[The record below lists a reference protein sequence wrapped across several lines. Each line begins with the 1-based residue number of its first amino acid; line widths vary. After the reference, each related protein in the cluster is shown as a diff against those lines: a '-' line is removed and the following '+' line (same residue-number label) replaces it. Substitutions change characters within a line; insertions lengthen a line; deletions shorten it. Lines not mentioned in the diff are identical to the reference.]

1 MATPDVN
8 QQDIADRA
16 SNGDV
21 EAVAALVLIHYRGYL
36 EAVVRRNM
44 PGSDDDDVEELLHEF
59 YAHIV
64 APTAKGEWRLRK
76 LLGERNP
83 RLYIA
88 HALDNFLHDTRRR
101 RQKDPV
107 GSIPYDD
114 CRAGADTSADD
125 TEAKLRKEKEIE
137 IMLTVL
143 AEADNFTAR
152 ERYILFTFLLS
163 EPFSG
168 AGRPLKLRESLASQ
182 LGEPPSTVYN
192 VYDRAIK
199 RLRAHAAELM
209 SRSL

>member
-1 MATPDVN
+1 
-8 QQDIADRA
+8 
-16 SNGDV
+16 
-21 EAVAALVLIHYRGYL
+21 
-36 EAVVRRNM
+36 M
-44 PGSDDDDVEELLHEF
+44 PWTTSSTTH
-59 YAHIV
+59 
-64 APTAKGEWRLRK
+64 
-76 LLGERNP
+76 
-83 RLYIA
+83 
-88 HALDNFLHDTRRR
+88 
-101 RQKDPV
+101 
-107 GSIPYDD
+107 D

>member
-76 LLGERNP
+76 LRGERNP
-83 RLYIA
+83 RLYI
-88 HALDNFLHDTRRR
+88 
-101 RQKDPV
+101 
-107 GSIPYDD
+107 GI
-114 CRAGADTSADD
+114 
-125 TEAKLRKEKEIE
+125 
-137 IMLTVL
+137 
-143 AEADNFTAR
+143 
-152 ERYILFTFLLS
+152 
-163 EPFSG
+163 FS
-168 AGRPLKLRESLASQ
+168 
-182 LGEPPSTVYN
+182 
-192 VYDRAIK
+192 
-199 RLRAHAAELM
+199 
-209 SRSL
+209 